1 MEPTIQTPQI
11 RGLILLDGEG
21 LFRIS
26 INGRI
31 QPRKLSKYRIACAL
45 LEDLFHMELMN
56 FEKGMTIEQAKK
68 QGVM

>member
-21 LFRIS
+21 FFRVS

-31 QPRKLSKYRIACAL
+31 QPRKISKYHIACAF
-45 LEDLFHMELMN
+45 LEDMFHTELMN
-56 FEKGMTIEQAKK
+56 FEKGMTIEQTKK
-68 QGVM
+68 QEKP